1 MEQRHMQEK
10 SRGAARPDVDAR
22 ARAIQEQIIHIPRP
36 AQPAMRA
43 RPPKARPDTLRA
55 HSSVLLKR
63 HAPGMT
69 LAPSGGAQRPLRHT
83 QRPAGR
89 LPGGRHY
96 AAKPRKRRR
105 APGGGMFFA
114 CVAVVILSLS
124 WVITTLI
131 ELPAKRA
138 AAGSL
143 AALSASQA
151 ASSQADGSVAQTGE
165 AVLGPVQQTD
175 ASYTQPPASLVALPE
190 AGRVDMSYFDDA
202 LFVGDSLTPG
212 LPGIFQRHPQ
222 REIRRLSGR
231 GPQAVHGGPCGKHQ
245 RPAGGR
251 HR

>member
-10 SRGAARPDVDAR
+10 SRGAARPDVDAVPGPFR
-22 ARAIQEQIIHIPRP
+22 SRSSISRVRRS
-36 AQPAMRA
+36 PAMRA

-83 QRPAGR
+83 QRPA
-89 LPGGRHY
+89 GGRHY

-175 ASYTQPPASLVALPE
+175 ASYTQPSASLVALPE